1 MRIGQWCYCERG
13 GYREV
18 GGWAAHETRY
28 RERER
33 TVREREPIVE
43 ALPREDILRIAKLMA
58 VPQKRGV
65 L

>member
-1 MRIGQWCYCERG
+1 MREG

-43 ALPREDILRIAKLMA
+43 ALPREDILRIAEPMA

>member
-1 MRIGQWCYCERG
+1 M
-13 GYREV
+13 

-43 ALPREDILRIAKLMA
+43 ALPLEDILRIAEPKA